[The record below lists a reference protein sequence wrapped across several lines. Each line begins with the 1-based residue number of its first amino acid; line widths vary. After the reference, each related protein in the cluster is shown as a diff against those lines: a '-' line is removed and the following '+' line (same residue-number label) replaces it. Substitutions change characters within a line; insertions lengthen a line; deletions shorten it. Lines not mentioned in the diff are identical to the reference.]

1 MRTFKINIYTYKWV
15 CWLFQNAILN
25 SCNTNPSKPKWC
37 ESNKVEKTRRRQ
49 WFIALF
55 FLGGDNASLAYSS
68 WVETMVHCPILPG
81 EKRKKGE
88 GYRALF
94 DPSYCPNTAICRTY
108 QLFTDSIMKVTTFF
122 VYSYLYNKLL
132 SLRFL
137 SWMKIVTFPEEIEYS
152 MVSAIIAIFTQ
163 HKIPKKAF

>member
-1 MRTFKINIYTYKWV
+1 MASILIP
-15 CWLFQNAILN
+15 QNQSDA
-25 SCNTNPSKPKWC
+25 SP
-37 ESNKVEKTRRRQ
+37 TRWKRQ
-49 WFIALF
+49 D
-55 FLGGDNASLAYSS
+55 GDNGSLPYSS
-68 WVETMVHCPILPG
+68 WVETMVHWPILPG
-81 EKRKKGE
+81 WRQWFIVLFLLGRKGKKGE
-88 GYRALF
+88 GYQALF

-122 VYSYLYNKLL
+122 VYFYLYNKLL